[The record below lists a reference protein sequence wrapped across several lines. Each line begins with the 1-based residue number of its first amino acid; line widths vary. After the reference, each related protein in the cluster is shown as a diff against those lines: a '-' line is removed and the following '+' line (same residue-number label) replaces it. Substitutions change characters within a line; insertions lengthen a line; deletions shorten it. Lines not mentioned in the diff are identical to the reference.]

1 MSERTVEEIA
11 RQIAN
16 TYGVGW
22 ATSRLYADVFAALRT
37 EREARPD
44 FPANWNDL
52 SPAVQRAMAQFW
64 QKLSVRE
71 RAARVKAEYEL
82 KRWKEA
88 HANKPDWEK
97 LWAEQ
102 VEAKEKAEAELEADR
117 KAAKLIREA
126 ADLIGTSDTLTALRE
141 AIARVERAEAARDEW
156 KAAFEAENLKAHRAG
171 VTQQGALNRLNAA
184 EAEAARL
191 REALTKIAGMD
202 KAHEHDLFS
211 ATQVARA
218 ALSQDPTPSP
228 QTETE
233 NGN

>member
-71 RAARVKAEYEL
+71 REARV
-82 KRWKEA
+82 
-88 HANKPDWEK
+88 
-97 LWAEQ
+97 
-102 VEAKEKAEAELEADR
+102 KAEAELEADR

-191 REALTKIAGMD
+191 REALTASADTKAAYMGEFSFDIQDYDADAGRECRRKVLVPWDTVKQIM
-202 KAHEHDLFS
+202 A
-211 ATQVARA
+211 AICARA
-218 ALSQDPTPSP
+218 ALAQ
-228 QTETE
+228 ETE